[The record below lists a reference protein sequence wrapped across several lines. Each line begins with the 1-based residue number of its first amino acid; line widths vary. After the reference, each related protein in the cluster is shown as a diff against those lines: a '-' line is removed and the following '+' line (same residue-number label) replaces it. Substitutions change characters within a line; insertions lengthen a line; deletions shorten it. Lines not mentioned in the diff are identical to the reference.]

1 MNTRIIDN
9 GHGIRYKN
17 KYYISTT
24 DKGIKV
30 FMKNRTS
37 CIVIEAFD
45 GNLYL
50 NHLDVLYNLEEVPDQ
65 EKYSK
70 QFDPDYKE
78 IKPKK
83 KYIPSLNHPWRTDNI
98 LQYFGSQ
105 KHRQQIGA

>member
-9 GHGIRYKN
+9 GHRIRYKN
-17 KYYISTT
+17 KFYIPTT

-50 NHLDVLYNLEEVPDQ
+50 NHLNVLYNLEEVEYH

-70 QFDPDYKE
+70 QFDSDYKE
-78 IKPKK
+78 IKQSKNT
-83 KYIPSLNHPWRTDNI
+83 YH
-98 LQYFGSQ
+98 
-105 KHRQQIGA
+105 H